1 MCGICGVADHDPKRI
16 PLSDDRLLAM
26 TTVMVHRGPDES
38 GHLRIPG
45 VALGA
50 RRLSIID
57 IAGSH
62 QPSSNEDGD
71 VQAVFNGEIF
81 NFHELRDQLIKEGH
95 RFSTVGDT
103 ETIVHLYEQYGLAFA
118 ERLRGMYAIAL
129 WDARERRLVLVRDR
143 LGVKP
148 LYYAL
153 TGDGL
158 VFASE
163 VKCLLAGG
171 MVAAQLDH
179 QAARLYL
186 TLGYVP
192 APKTLFA
199 GVLKLPPASVLEW
212 RDGRLIGLETYWTPL
227 DAPPV
232 PSRSW
237 QEDQEHLLELLRD
250 AVRARMISD
259 VPLGVMLSGGLDSSL
274 IAALM
279 AEVSHHPI
287 ETFSVGFVEEG
298 SANELSWARRTAAR
312 LGANHHEL
320 LTTSGEHEG
329 LLDEALWHLEEPIA
343 DISFLGL
350 LALSRLA
357 REHVTVALCGQ
368 AADELLGGYTKH
380 LAARAADL
388 FAPVPSSLRRA
399 LVRTSS
405 SVSERARITRL
416 MQTLAADDDFERQLA
431 MSAVIPSALMD
442 ELSGP
447 QLSPADPRSLLRD
460 TFAGESQVDL
470 PRSRL
475 SRTLLLDLRLALP
488 DLIFLYFDKLSMA
501 TSLEVRVPFADHH
514 LVNFCMAMPDDRRIR
529 RVRGKEI
536 LRRVSAGL
544 VDEDIIERPKR
555 GFFRA
560 GASSWLAARRS
571 LVRETLLD
579 ERCAERGLLNGD
591 SVRRWVD
598 EPSRN
603 GRGGEPLLTAF
614 LLERW
619 HRLFVDDDGLA
630 AQHVKLAR
638 EAAGSSENRSAV
650 QAGRGES

>member
-1 MCGICGVADHDPKRI
+1 MCGICGVADHDPRRT
-16 PLSDDRLLAM
+16 PLSDDRLAAM
-26 TTVMVHRGPDES
+26 TTVMLHRGPDES
-38 GHLRIPG
+38 GHLRMPG

-62 QPSSNEDGD
+62 QPISNEDGN
-71 VQAVFNGEIF
+71 VTAVFNGEIF
-81 NFHELRDQLIKEGH
+81 NFRELRAELSKAGH
-95 RFSTVGDT
+95 RFSTRGDT
-103 ETIVHLYEQYGLAFA
+103 ETIVHLFEEFGPAFA

-129 WDARERRLVLVRDR
+129 WDASERRLLLVRDR

-148 LYYAL
+148 LYYAH
-153 TGDGL
+153 TDEGL
-158 VFASE
+158 AFASE

-171 MVAAQLDH
+171 LLRAQLDH
-179 QAARLYL
+179 EAARLYL

-199 GVLKLPPASVLEW
+199 GVFKLPPASVLEW
-212 RDGRLIGLETYWTPL
+212 RAGHLTGLETYWTPL
-227 DAPPV
+227 DAPPI
-232 PSRSW
+232 PAGSW
-237 QEDQEHLLELLRD
+237 QEDEERLLTLLRD
-250 AVRARMISD
+250 AVRSRMISD

-274 IAALM
+274 VAALM
-279 AEVSHHPI
+279 AEASSRPI
-287 ETFSVGFVEEG
+287 ETFSVGFVEDEG
-298 SANELSWARRTAAR
+298 ANELSWARRTAKR

-357 REHVTVALCGQ
+357 RQHVTVALCGQ

-380 LAARAADL
+380 LAAQLAGRSARL
-388 FAPVPSSLRRA
+388 PPGLRHA
-399 LVRTSS
+399 LVGMSS
-405 SVSERARITRL
+405 SFSERARATRL
-416 MQTLAADDDFERQLA
+416 ALALATDDDLERLLA
-431 MSAVIPSALMD
+431 MSAVIPPALMA

-447 QLSPADPRSLLRD
+447 GLRPADPLALLRD
-460 TFAGESQVDL
+460 TFAGNSHHDL

-475 SRTLLLDLRLALP
+475 SRTQLLDLRMSLP

-501 TSLEVRVPFADHH
+501 TSLEVRVPFADHQ
-514 LVNFCMAMPDDRRIR
+514 LVNFCMALPDDRRIR
-529 RVRGKEI
+529 RMHGKEI

-544 VDEDIIERPKR
+544 VDDDIIGRPKR

-560 GASSWLAARRS
+560 GASSWLVAHRS
-571 LVRETLLD
+571 LVRGTLLD
-579 ERCAERGLLNGD
+579 ERCANRGLLNAEVVG
-591 SVRRWVD
+591 RWLG
-598 EPSRN
+598 EPMRS
-603 GRGGEPLLTAF
+603 GRGGEPLLSAF

-619 HRLFVDDDGLA
+619 HRLFVDADGLA
-630 AQHVKLAR
+630 TAQIELAR
-638 EAAGSSENRSAV
+638 EAASGSAPITP
-650 QAGRGES
+650 